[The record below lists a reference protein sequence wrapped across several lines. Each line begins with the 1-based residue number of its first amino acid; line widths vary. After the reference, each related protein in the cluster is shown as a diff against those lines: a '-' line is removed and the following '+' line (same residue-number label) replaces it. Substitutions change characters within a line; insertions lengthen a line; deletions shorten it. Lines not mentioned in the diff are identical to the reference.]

1 MFGKEK
7 FWASGLLLTALV
19 TAACF
24 MPLAADAQDAAQR
37 GCVTAPRSPLVVN
50 VKDKGAKGD
59 GRTDDTE
66 AIQAAIDDVG
76 GTGGTVLVPSGTYM
90 VDAVEK
96 KRRLALKSDMTLK
109 LDKGAILKAI
119 PNDSRKYAVLS
130 ISDVSNVTVMGG
142 TLEGDRTEHQGK
154 AGEAG
159 MGLRI
164 ERGAKDVTVAGVTS
178 RKMWGDGFYVEDAK
192 NTKFCAVTADN
203 NRRQGLSIVEADGV
217 LVTDSIFSN
226 THGTRPSA
234 GIDLEPDEPE
244 QKIVN
249 IRIQNSKFLNNAGPG
264 IEIAGKRG
272 AVAKVEL
279 SRNMFKGNRPILV
292 ENAPEVLASAICGN
306 RQVTSE
312 KASSE
317 GLNAFADPI
326 DIVVHQN
333 DCEDGSDMRFEV
345 NRQTRTEKVGVIR
358 LCRRAGRRRP
368 QGRSARPFR
377 ASPVAHR

>member
-1 MFGKEK
+1 MNDAGLRCPSSDAWGGQFQGALTIMFGKEK

-203 NRRQGLSIVEADGV
+203 NRRQGLSIVAADGV

-345 NRQTRTEKVGVIR
+345 NRQTRKKK
-358 LCRRAGRRRP
+358 
-368 QGRSARPFR
+368 
-377 ASPVAHR
+377 

>member
-1 MFGKEK
+1 MMRAFAARVLTLGAVNSRVRSTIMFGKEK

-203 NRRQGLSIVEADGV
+203 NRRQGLSIVAADGV

-345 NRQTRTEKVGVIR
+345 NRQTRKKK
-358 LCRRAGRRRP
+358 
-368 QGRSARPFR
+368 
-377 ASPVAHR
+377 

>member
-154 AGEAG
+154 AG
-159 MGLRI
+159 
-164 ERGAKDVTVAGVTS
+164 
-178 RKMWGDGFYVEDAK
+178 
-192 NTKFCAVTADN
+192 
-203 NRRQGLSIVEADGV
+203 
-217 LVTDSIFSN
+217 
-226 THGTRPSA
+226 
-234 GIDLEPDEPE
+234 
-244 QKIVN
+244 
-249 IRIQNSKFLNNAGPG
+249 
-264 IEIAGKRG
+264 
-272 AVAKVEL
+272 
-279 SRNMFKGNRPILV
+279 
-292 ENAPEVLASAICGN
+292 
-306 RQVTSE
+306 
-312 KASSE
+312 
-317 GLNAFADPI
+317 
-326 DIVVHQN
+326 
-333 DCEDGSDMRFEV
+333 
-345 NRQTRTEKVGVIR
+345 
-358 LCRRAGRRRP
+358 
-368 QGRSARPFR
+368 
-377 ASPVAHR
+377 

>member
-292 ENAPEVLASAICGN
+292 ENAPDVLASAICGN

-345 NRQTRTEKVGVIR
+345 NRQTRKKNK
-358 LCRRAGRRRP
+358 
-368 QGRSARPFR
+368 
-377 ASPVAHR
+377 

>member
-1 MFGKEK
+1 MNDAGLRCPSSDAWGGQFQGALTIMFGKEK

-203 NRRQGLSIVEADGV
+203 NRRQGLSIVAADGV

-345 NRQTRTEKVGVIR
+345 NRQTRTKK
-358 LCRRAGRRRP
+358 
-368 QGRSARPFR
+368 
-377 ASPVAHR
+377 